1 LIIEIVSDILF
12 SVDVMIDFLF
22 FFQTTSC
29 FRSTGSVPIPR
40 PAQLHFNSV
49 PIRKKKK
56 VDTKPLAEPTIRKV
70 EVSSVE
76 IGEEETTIP
85 IPETDIQ
92 YLSAEIADIQGLES
106 IDRIFQPMVLLSEP
120 TETVADTVPELPPK
134 KAAENPQSCRKH
146 SRCHCHLFSKETEGF
161 FSVPTAPTNK

>member
-1 LIIEIVSDILF
+1 MKLLQNLIL
-12 SVDVMIDFLF
+12 

-56 VDTKPLAEPTIRKV
+56 VDAKPLPEPTVRKV
-70 EVSSVE
+70 EVSNVE
-76 IGEEETTIP
+76 IGAEETTCP

-92 YLSAEIADIQGLES
+92 YLSAEITDVQGLES
-106 IDRIFQPMVLLSEP
+106 VDRVFQPTVLLSEP

-134 KAAENPQSCRKH
+134 KPSENPQSCRKH

-161 FSVPTAPTNK
+161 FAVPAATTNK